1 MPLSAAKTN
10 NGSHSKHRGPGLAVP
25 EGESDEIAPR
35 FLLLDP
41 HNLRLL
47 ERRHD
52 ALQAVQAKIIGQHS
66 VQNKLFEILREDPL
80 LDVSALESSIIY
92 NGFLKH
98 EPLIVA
104 RYDGQYF
111 LVLEGNRRL
120 TAVKSIY
127 ATFGPNP

>member
-1 MPLSAAKTN
+1 MPRIRKVGRKSAV
-10 NGSHSKHRGPGLAVP
+10 HRGPDLEVP

-52 ALQAVQAKIIGQHS
+52 DLQTVAATIIGQKS
-66 VQNKLFEILREDPL
+66 IQDRLFEAMLEDPIF
-80 LDVSALESSIIY
+80 DVASLERSIIY

-98 EPLIVA
+98 ERLIVA

-127 ATFGPNP
+127 LKFGPNLG